1 MHIEGLVNR
10 KDNISP
16 IDSRY
21 FSHTKFLSKY
31 FSEYSLTKKKLYV
44 ELEYLIAIQE
54 RVSNPLTLAES
65 TIIRNIYKNFDEKE
79 YERLLQVESI
89 LNHDVK
95 ALEYYIKS
103 KDIKG
108 KNFIHFALTSQDI
121 NNTAIPL
128 AFKEYMEKEY
138 YKALDKLISVLD
150 EVTKFEIVPML
161 SRTHGQ
167 IATPTTLDKELYVFI
182 HRLNQVIKN
191 LKSIPHTGKFGGAV
205 GNFNAHY
212 AAYPSINW
220 YSFADEFLEYLG
232 LERQIYTTQVENY
245 DNLCAIFDGMR
256 RVNTIL
262 LDLCKDMWMYI
273 SMDYLKLKIENYEV
287 GSSTMPH
294 KVNPIDFENAEG
306 NLGIANALLSHFSEK
321 LPISRLQRDLS
332 DSTVLR
338 NIGVPL
344 AHTHIAINSI
354 IKGLQKIS
362 VNHEVINKDLDEN
375 WQVLAEPIQ
384 TILKRE
390 GYIEAYEDMRRYT
403 RGNKLSKKNIHKI
416 IDNFAIEENIKQELK
431 TLNPHK
437 YI

>member
-16 IDSRY
+16 VDSRY
-21 FSHTKFLSKY
+21 YSHTKFLSKY
-31 FSEYSLTKKKLYV
+31 FSEYSLTKRKLYV

-65 TIIRNIYKNFDEKE
+65 TTIRNIHKNFDEKE

-108 KNFIHFALTSQDI
+108 KQFIHFALTSQDI

-128 AFKEYMEKEY
+128 ALKEYMKNEY
-138 YKALDKLISVLD
+138 YRALDRVILSLD
-150 EVTKFEIVPML
+150 DITHFTRIPML

-167 IATPTTLDKELYVFI
+167 IATPTNFDKELYVFT
-182 HRLNQVIKN
+182 HRLNQAIKN
-191 LKSIPHTGKFGGAV
+191 LRSIPHTGKFGGAV
-205 GNFNAHY
+205 GNLSAHY
-212 AAYPSINW
+212 IAYPDVNW
-220 YSFADEFLEYLG
+220 YDFADKFLNYLG
-232 LERQIYTTQVENY
+232 LNRQMFTTQVENY

-262 LDLCKDMWMYI
+262 LDLCRDIWLYI
-273 SMDYLKLKIENYEV
+273 SMDYLKLKILDYEV

-306 NLGIANALLSHFSEK
+306 NLGIANALFSHFSEK

-338 NIGVPL
+338 NIAVPL

-354 IKGLQKIS
+354 IKGLQKLS
-362 VNHEVINKDLDEN
+362 VNKEVIDRDLDEN

-390 GYIEAYEDMRRYT
+390 GYIEAYEDMKKYT
-403 RGNKLSKKNIHKI
+403 RGNKLSKEDIHRI
-416 IDNFAIEENIKQELK
+416 IDSFAIEETIKEELK
-431 TLNPHK
+431 KLTPHK

>member
-1 MHIEGLVNR
+1 MHIEGLVSR

-21 FSHTKFLSKY
+21 YAQTQFLSKY

-54 RVSNPLTLAES
+54 KVSNPLTLAES
-65 TIIRNIYKNFDEKE
+65 TIIRNVYKNFDEKE

-89 LNHDVK
+89 LNHDIK

-103 KDIKG
+103 KNVKG

-128 AFKEYMEKEY
+128 ALKDYMQREY
-138 YKALDKLISVLD
+138 YKSLDNLMLSLE
-150 EVTKFEIVPML
+150 EVNKFEIIPML

-167 IATPTTLDKELYVFI
+167 VATTTTLDKELYVFI
-182 HRLNQVIKN
+182 HRLNQVIKS

-212 AAYPSINW
+212 AAYKNINW
-220 YSFADEFLEYLG
+220 YKFADEFLSYLG

-245 DNLCAIFDGMR
+245 DNLCSIFDGMR
-256 RVNTIL
+256 RINTIL
-262 LDLCKDMWMYI
+262 LDLCRDMWMYI
-273 SMDYLKLKIENYEV
+273 SMDYLKLKIADYEV

-306 NLGIANALLSHFSEK
+306 NLGIANALFSHFSEK

-338 NIGVPL
+338 NISVPL

-362 VNHEVINKDLDEN
+362 VNKEVIDRDLDNN
-375 WQVLAEPIQ
+375 WQILAEPIQ

-390 GYIEAYEDMRRYT
+390 GYIEGYEDMRKIS
-403 RGNKLSKKNIHKI
+403 RGNTFSKEDIHKI
-416 IDNFAIEENIKQELK
+416 IDNFAIEENIKEEMRKL
-431 TLNPHK
+431 TPRNYL
-437 YI
+437 